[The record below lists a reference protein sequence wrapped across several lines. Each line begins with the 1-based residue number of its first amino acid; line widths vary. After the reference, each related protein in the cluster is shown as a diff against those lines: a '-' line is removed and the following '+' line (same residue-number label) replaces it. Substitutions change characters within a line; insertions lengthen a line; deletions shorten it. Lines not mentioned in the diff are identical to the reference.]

1 MFFYSS
7 LFILTI
13 SQKRQECLIL
23 EETEIMLVESAV
35 LWQEWLARLFT
46 QIFTPSNKKKRAF
59 YEPAWYYVT

>member
-13 SQKRQECLIL
+13 SQKRQEFLIL

-35 LWQEWLARLFT
+35 LWQEWLARLFYT
-46 QIFTPSNKKKRAF
+46 DF
-59 YEPAWYYVT
+59 YTLE